1 MSGIASHLPRFEDAS
16 RALFAGD
23 ASAFDACIAA
33 CIAAWPGGVPAHLRR
48 LARDAFGE
56 LTSLR
61 LMTSAS
67 PSVTR
72 PAGA

>member
-1 MSGIASHLPRFEDAS
+1 MSGIASHLPQFEDAS

-23 ASAFDACIAA
+23 ARAFDACIAA
-33 CIAAWPGGVPAHLRR
+33 WPGDVPAHLRW

-56 LTSLR
+56 MTSLR
-61 LMTSAS
+61 SMTSAS
-67 PSVTR
+67 PSMTC

>member
-1 MSGIASHLPRFEDAS
+1 MSGIASHLPQFEDVS

-33 CIAAWPGGVPAHLRR
+33 WPGGVPAHRRR

>member
-1 MSGIASHLPRFEDAS
+1 MSGIASHLPQFEDVS

-33 CIAAWPGGVPAHLRR
+33 WPGDVPAQPRG

-56 LTSLR
+56 LTSPR
-61 LMTSAS
+61 SMTSAS

>member
-1 MSGIASHLPRFEDAS
+1 MSGIASHLPQFEDAS

-33 CIAAWPGGVPAHLRR
+33 CIAAWPGGVPAHLRW

-61 LMTSAS
+61 SMSSAS
-67 PSVTR
+67 PSMTR

>member
-1 MSGIASHLPRFEDAS
+1 MSGIASHLPQFEDVS

-23 ASAFDACIAA
+23 ASAFDA

>member
-16 RALFAGD
+16 SALFAGG
-23 ASAFDACIAA
+23 ASAFDA